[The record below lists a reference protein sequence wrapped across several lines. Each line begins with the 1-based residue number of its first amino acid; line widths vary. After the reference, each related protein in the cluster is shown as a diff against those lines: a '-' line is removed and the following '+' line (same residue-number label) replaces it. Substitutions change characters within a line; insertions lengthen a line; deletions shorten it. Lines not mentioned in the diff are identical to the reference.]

1 MKKWGTSWRRHVIWY
16 IYRDTFGK
24 TCLLKSS
31 GVAPSEI
38 LSPLNSSDD
47 ENLTICGHLI
57 LWLAGRVGRGRE
69 YNKLILFVWCRCWS
83 CPNNFMH
90 FNFRVGTRNKL
101 IIVSS
106 SPSSPNTSQDV
117 EIEKVCHHLHPHRA
131 EKVHQRLLLKAWPE
145 GMDKKCCYFRLIT
158 SCKNLQLVLF

>member
-57 LWLAGRVGRGRE
+57 LWLAGAGAVLIILCILISESEQETSWSSSVPVQVLQTRARMS
-69 YNKLILFVWCRCWS
+69 KLKRSATISIHTGLRKFIKDYCSKLDPKEWTKNVVISESLLLVKIYSWS
-83 CPNNFMH
+83 CFSSYWQH
-90 FNFRVGTRNKL
+90 F
-101 IIVSS
+101 
-106 SPSSPNTSQDV
+106 
-117 EIEKVCHHLHPHRA
+117 
-131 EKVHQRLLLKAWPE
+131 LLFFFL
-145 GMDKKCCYFRLIT
+145 
-158 SCKNLQLVLF
+158 